1 MTTRCH
7 FASAEIRG
15 SEVDIIGALAPA
27 HYLTGPYAAVNT
39 GGAADDG
46 QTSIGYNANTGEV

>member
-15 SEVDIIGALAPA
+15 SDIAKSRVTARLRRVIE
-27 HYLTGPYAAVNT
+27 TME
-39 GGAADDG
+39 
-46 QTSIGYNANTGEV
+46 SM